1 MFKKLLGFGI
11 LELTPF
17 SNDAFTLDTGNMV
30 TIGLDDQDA
39 EDEATCEFAKEVETL
54 IRASNRKEVF
64 TKPNKKAGLMS
75 LNIIN
80 PIRDEVIQIALPD
93 SQKIVDAIDSTKT
106 KLEIYDTP
114 GLVLSEWDKCFKAV
128 YKPVGADQLPLAAK
142 YWTTF
147 PRAVLI
153 ANFKGS
159 ASAKPAKSK
168 LDILSVGSPVAIL
181 GDETATAA

>member
-11 LELTPF
+11 LELIPF
-17 SNDAFTLDTGNMV
+17 SDDAYTLDTANKV
-30 TIGLDDQDA
+30 TISLADQDA
-39 EDEATCEFAKEVETL
+39 EDEATCEFAKEVDTL
-54 IRASNRKEVF
+54 IRANNAKEVY
-64 TKPNKKAGLMS
+64 TKPNKKAGMMT
-75 LNIIN
+75 LNIVN
-80 PIRDEVIQIALPD
+80 PIRDEIIAIAMPD
-93 SQKIVDAIDSTKT
+93 SQLIEDGVTPTKT

-114 GLVLSEWDKCFKAV
+114 GMVLSEWQNSFKAI
-128 YKPVGADQLPLAAK
+128 YKPVGADQEPLGAQ

-153 ANFKGS
+153 ASFKGS

-181 GDETATAA
+181 GDETAEA